1 MRDLLF
7 RRWLLPVAAVMAGCS
22 SSAEPSLLGHDEA
35 GPDPFLAI
43 DGAVPPAD
51 LDPILGD
58 ATEAADTA
66 EAALLAGDGGEV
78 STGDILDTRLEAISD
93 ALAGQGIGFIRPR
106 SAVGVPLL
114 PGDGV
119 EICDLDEMIEQFE
132 SDREIAEAFASV
144 HGIAATSIGEY
155 LRSLTA
161 GYVLDTVDVISYG
174 FSGGFAQ
181 PYDTT
186 LVAGTAMLVD
196 RDGLPRVRCR
206 CANPLQPAMTELD
219 GQIIETNAFADR
231 VVDAE
236 IAQDVPGL
244 VESSIDGVFTDD
256 PEQVLGPPD
265 RTALALGD
273 DHASDPSRCRYYV
286 TVEFVDNRLVD
297 GPGDDLQ
304 IIELGRTESTFVSVG
319 ATRDDLRFVGEITG
333 GTGRL
338 DLAGVVEQGEELAFV
353 RLCDGP
359 DSASE
364 VPGSDIDAVA
374 ALNSVRS

>member
-1 MRDLLF
+1 
-7 RRWLLPVAAVMAGCS
+7 
-22 SSAEPSLLGHDEA
+22 
-35 GPDPFLAI
+35 
-43 DGAVPPAD
+43 
-51 LDPILGD
+51 
-58 ATEAADTA
+58 
-66 EAALLAGDGGEV
+66 
-78 STGDILDTRLEAISD
+78 
-93 ALAGQGIGFIRPR
+93 
-106 SAVGVPLL
+106 
-114 PGDGV
+114 
-119 EICDLDEMIEQFE
+119 
-132 SDREIAEAFASV
+132 
-144 HGIAATSIGEY
+144 
-155 LRSLTA
+155 
-161 GYVLDTVDVISYG
+161 
-174 FSGGFAQ
+174 
-181 PYDTT
+181 
-186 LVAGTAMLVD
+186 
-196 RDGLPRVRCR
+196 
-206 CANPLQPAMTELD
+206 MTELD

-236 IAQDVPGL
+236 IAQDVPSL